1 MARPHHSE
9 LDRPGR
15 LGKELLFAGSVRA
28 GLIPQ
33 TRREVHN
40 RIKNLEIA
48 QCPFANLPDKR
59 PGVFAQGLTAEKMKN
74 CRWLMPT
81 AVAEIEF
88 AEWTPGDRLRSASFI
103 CLRDDKNAR
112 KVIKET

>member
-40 RIKNLEIA
+40 RIKSLEVA
-48 QCPFANLPDKR
+48 QWPFANLPDKR
-59 PGVFAQGLTAEKMKN
+59 PGMFGQGLTAEKMN
-74 CRWLMPT
+74 QCRWLKPT
-81 AVAEIEF
+81 TVTEIEF

-103 CLRDDKNAR
+103 GLRDDKNPR